1 MPHRRYWPNKEEMEE
16 VMPVPLGT
24 CRYRI
29 RHNMEDPP
37 FIEQVEV
44 VGAQLFYHPP
54 AKPRWLLNTKISP
67 YYEVPDS
74 SNVRCR
80 WCRLTITDFMNDF
93 TDDLPSLQA
102 QVPPLKWPSDT
113 VQIVPVASPCGVLRT
128 LSSHLSNHWT
138 TLGPLTWEGF
148 TDFSSPII
156 TEKDH
161 VRRMVPV
168 YSFQAYYRADDTLR
182 SLMLSADM
190 QEEMDDG
197 ILSHMA
203 ADSRNVFMVPWGI
216 SVYYLRDEEPILL
229 KGPIRMDHAI
239 TANGSSYIVTARGF
253 VIEDDPSEVIKMEER
268 RVAEIQLRKIIQKK
282 RVFGPV
288 PIQFSEMK
296 RIDF

>member
-1 MPHRRYWPNKEEMEE
+1 MSPRKYWPNKKEMEKI
-16 VMPVPLGT
+16 MPVPLGT

-29 RHNMEDPP
+29 SHNIEDPP
-37 FIEQVEV
+37 FIEQAEV

-54 AKPRWLLNTKISP
+54 ANPRWLLNTRISP
-67 YYEVPDS
+67 YFEAHEASDIRGY
-74 SNVRCR
+74 
-80 WCRLTITDFMNDF
+80 WCRLTMTDFMNDF
-93 TDDLPSLQA
+93 TDDLPALQA
-102 QVPPLKWPSDT
+102 QVPPFKFPSDT
-113 VQIVPVASPCGVLRT
+113 VRIVPVASACGVLRT

-161 VRRMVPV
+161 IRRMAPV

-190 QEEMDDG
+190 QDEMEDEL
-197 ILSHMA
+197 LSRMA

-229 KGPIRMDHAI
+229 RGPIRMDHTI

-253 VIEDDPSEVIKMEER
+253 VVEDDPSEVIKMEEK

-282 RVFGPV
+282 RTFKTV
-288 PIQFSEMK
+288 PIQFSEMRK
-296 RIDF
+296 I

>member
-1 MPHRRYWPNKEEMEE
+1 
-16 VMPVPLGT
+16 MPVPLGT

-29 RHNMEDPP
+29 RHNIEDPP
-37 FIEQVEV
+37 FIEQAEV
-44 VGAQLFYHPP
+44 IGAQLFYHLP
-54 AKPRWLLNTKISP
+54 ANPRWLLNTKISP
-67 YYEVPDS
+67 YFEAHEASDIRGY
-74 SNVRCR
+74 
-80 WCRLTITDFMNDF
+80 WYRLTMTDFMTNF
-93 TDDLPSLQA
+93 TDDLPALQA
-102 QVPPLKWPSDT
+102 QVPPFKFPSDT
-113 VQIVPVASPCGVLRT
+113 VRIVPVASACGALRT

-148 TDFSSPII
+148 TDFSGPII

-161 VRRMVPV
+161 IRRMVPV

-190 QEEMDDG
+190 QEEMEDG
-197 ILSHMA
+197 LLSRMA

-229 KGPIRMDHAI
+229 KGPIRMDHTI

-253 VIEDDPSEVIKMEER
+253 VVEDDPSEIIKMEEK

-282 RVFGPV
+282 RTFKTV
-288 PIQFSEMK
+288 PIQFSEMG
-296 RIDF
+296 RI

>member
-1 MPHRRYWPNKEEMEE
+1 MSPRRYWPNKEEMEKI
-16 VMPVPLGT
+16 MPVPLGT

-37 FIEQVEV
+37 FIEQAEV

-54 AKPRWLLNTKISP
+54 ANPRWLLNTKISP
-67 YYEVPDS
+67 YFEAHEASDVSCYWS
-74 SNVRCR
+74 
-80 WCRLTITDFMNDF
+80 RLTMTDFMNNF
-93 TDDLPSLQA
+93 TDDLPALQA

-113 VQIVPVASPCGVLRT
+113 VQIVPVASACGVLRT

-161 VRRMVPV
+161 VRRMAPV
-168 YSFQAYYRADDTLR
+168 YSFQTYYRADDTLR

-197 ILSHMA
+197 IISHMA

-216 SVYYLRDEEPILL
+216 SVYYLRDEEPLLL

-253 VIEDDPSEVIKMEER
+253 VVEDDPSKVIKMEEK
-268 RVAEIQLRKIIQKK
+268 RVAEVQLRRIIQKK
-282 RVFGPV
+282 RTFEPV

>member
-1 MPHRRYWPNKEEMEE
+1 MSPRKYWPNKEEMEKI
-16 VMPVPLGT
+16 MPVPLGT

-29 RHNMEDPP
+29 RHNIEDPP
-37 FIEQVEV
+37 FIEQAEV

-54 AKPRWLLNTKISP
+54 ANPRWLLNTRISP
-67 YYEVPDS
+67 YFEAHETSDIRGY
-74 SNVRCR
+74 
-80 WCRLTITDFMNDF
+80 WCRLTMTDFMNDF
-93 TDDLPSLQA
+93 TDDLPALQA
-102 QVPPLKWPSDT
+102 QVPPFKFPSDT
-113 VQIVPVASPCGVLRT
+113 VQIVPVASACGVLRT
-128 LSSHLSNHWT
+128 LRSHLSNHWT

-156 TEKDH
+156 TEKDR

-197 ILSHMA
+197 LLSRMA

-229 KGPIRMDHAI
+229 KGPIRMDRVT
-239 TANGSSYIVTARGF
+239 TANGQSYIVTARGF
-253 VIEDDPSEVIKMEER
+253 VVEDDPSEIIKMEEK
-268 RVAEIQLRKIIQKK
+268 RVAEIQLRKIIQKQRTFK
-282 RVFGPV
+282 TV
-288 PIQFSEMK
+288 PIQFSEMRK
-296 RIDF
+296 I